1 MGARHVLGVPYPK
14 RGCGMPDETY
24 RDAVCNEGI
33 SAMFGLKE
41 GVQESVQAKGK
52 AERRAALPDAVR
64 SV

>member
-1 MGARHVLGVPYPK
+1 
-14 RGCGMPDETY
+14 MPDETY